1 MSQTSGSTG
10 SSGSKDDR
18 TMAMLAHILGIFT
31 GFIGALIIWM
41 IKKEDS
47 PFVANNAK
55 EALNFQITVMIGY
68 VISFIAMFF
77 LIGFVI
83 WLVVWVCS
91 LIFSIMGGM
100 AASKGESYRYPV
112 CIRLIN

>member
-10 SSGSKDDR
+10 TSGSKDDR

-41 IKKEDS
+41 VRKEDS
-47 PFVANNAK
+47 TFVAENAK
-55 EALNFQITVMIGY
+55 EALNFQITVLIGY
-68 VISFIAMFF
+68 FVSFIAMFF
-77 LIGFVI
+77 LIGLLLWFA
-83 WLVVWVCS
+83 VWVCS

-112 CIRLIN
+112 SIRLIK